1 MSILAGSEG
10 SWLDPAAYDDR
21 DLSRTLLVLPGLFE
35 QLLSTDGRGLEAVE
49 VPDTVRESVGVALR
63 SLDRRALSSSFT
75 EACTMLASLVSVDG
89 FRAAADDVLASS
101 LAEWTSIAKRMRALR
116 SETVTGAVAGLHSS
130 KGGVPKRS
138 VMTASVGLRG
148 LDGDRQATRLHHGRP
163 WQALCLWS
171 AETIAGLQAEGH
183 PIAAGLAGEN
193 ILTSG
198 IEWAEAK
205 PGTLLRIG
213 SMIAEIT
220 IAALPCKK
228 NAGWFLDGNFNRMHH
243 EREAGV
249 SRMYASVLEPGTIT
263 HGDTVTLELR

>member
-1 MSILAGSEG
+1 MSLLVDKAG

-21 DLSRTLLVLPGLFE
+21 DLSRTLLVLPGFFE
-35 QLLSTDGRGLEAVE
+35 QLLSTDGRGLETVE

-63 SLDRRALSSSFT
+63 SLDRRALSRSFT

-89 FRAAADDVLASS
+89 FRVAADEVLVSS
-101 LAEWTSIAKRMRALR
+101 LAEWTSISQRMRTLR
-116 SETVTGAVAGLHSS
+116 SEKVTGAVAGLHSS
-130 KGGVPKRS
+130 KGGVPKS
-138 VMTASVGLRG
+138 AVMTASVGLRG

-171 AETIAGLQAEGH
+171 AETIARLEAEGH

-193 ILTSG
+193 ILVSG
-198 IEWAEAK
+198 IDWAEAK

-213 SMIAEIT
+213 SMVAEIT
-220 IAALPCKK
+220 VAALPCKK
-228 NAGWFLDGNFNRMHH
+228 NAGWFVDGNFNRMHH

-249 SRMYASVLEPGTIT
+249 SRMYASVLQPAMVT
-263 HGDTVTLELR
+263 HGDPVTLELR

>member
-1 MSILAGSEG
+1 MSVLTGSSG
-10 SWLDPAAYDDR
+10 NWLDPAAYDDR

-49 VPDTVRESVGVALR
+49 VPDAVRESVGVALR

-89 FRAAADDVLASS
+89 FRAAADGVLASS
-101 LAEWTSIAKRMRALR
+101 LAEWTSISETMRADR
-116 SETVTGAVAGLHSS
+116 SAVLTGAVAGLHSS
-130 KGGVPKRS
+130 KGGVPKGA

-171 AETIAGLQAEGH
+171 AETVAMLHGEGH

-193 ILTSG
+193 ILVSG
-198 IEWAEAK
+198 IDWAKAK

-213 SMIAEIT
+213 SMVAAIT

-249 SRMYASVLEPGTIT
+249 SRMYAAVLEPGTVT
-263 HGDTVTLELR
+263 QGDAVTLELR